1 MNPYETHKTPN
12 NEEVFA
18 TPGNRGPNDMK
29 IWSIFPNQPWP
40 TSLYYIGYVM
50 RLKGMVEDRNYPN
63 GYGAGMLVSFLA
75 ECILNNQ
82 KTVLELCNKYKI
94 PLREKNV

>member
-40 TSLYYIGYVM
+40 TSLYYACFVFGRMYF
-50 RLKGMVEDRNYPN
+50 E
-63 GYGAGMLVSFLA
+63 
-75 ECILNNQ
+75 
-82 KTVLELCNKYKI
+82 
-94 PLREKNV
+94 